1 MTMANLR
8 LIREGLEA
16 ADDLSDLF
24 RSILVEVSRKN
35 PRKLERLEKILNEKR
50 TLIHTAL
57 AEAVA
62 AEKTT
67 TRNRTCL

>member
-24 RSILVEVSRKN
+24 RSILIEVSRKN

>member
-1 MTMANLR
+1 VTMANLR